1 MDFDG
6 VDPLAFGEDVD
17 LLAFGEPT
25 HGEPAFPRA
34 RDELFKRLVRRGFRS
49 IAVEYDR
56 VAALAVDDYVQ
67 GRSDEPPEGRERQ
80 LAEWMRTHNR
90 STDDPLTFH
99 GFDAPIELTH
109 AASPGPY
116 LRVLR
121 DSLPADLRPPL
132 ADDLD
137 RLVGDDR
144 RWSDPRAQLDAA
156 HSVGRSPE
164 AQRLRVLADDLLTA
178 LHTVDVDGWYR
189 AYVHGVAALGL
200 LRYHAVADDP
210 APDDPRTSRMLAVR
224 DALMARNLLDL
235 RGNGPMLVAAHNRH
249 LQRHPSRWHLAGM
262 DLEWRSAGAIV
273 SSQLGDRY
281 KVIVGSL
288 GSSAALGLAPPAP
301 ETFEGRLG
309 AHAGHG
315 PLFEVAA
322 DGATDGTTRT
332 DVTPEQGYFPL
343 DAETVEHADA
353 IWHIDLFPA
362 AARELADRIRRLPG
376 VESHRSGPGQGVPE
390 VGWDDWFFFVGS
402 GRRHPFATIVGHDI
416 PDFDQESRLDRV
428 GVYRLNLDLGRE
440 EFRRLF
446 GYGPEEIRGRRDG
459 IDFAR
464 FDEPV
469 PHPVYATQSWAS
481 VVNPGARSADVVDR
495 LLRHAHARR
504 AGRS

>member
-1 MDFDG
+1 MDF
-6 VDPLAFGEDVD
+6 ADVE
-17 LLAFGEPT
+17 LLGFGEPT

-34 RDELFKRLVRRGFRS
+34 RDELFKRLVRLGFRS

-56 VAALAVDDYVQ
+56 VAALAVDDFVH
-67 GRSDEPPEGRERQ
+67 GLSDEPPHGRERQ
-80 LAEWMRTHNR
+80 LAEWMRAHNR
-90 STDDPLTFH
+90 STDDRLTFH
-99 GFDAPIELTH
+99 GFDVPVEMMH
-109 AASPGPY
+109 AESPGPY

-121 DSLPADLRPPL
+121 DSLPEQTRPPGT
-132 ADDLD
+132 DDLD

-144 RWSDPRAQLDAA
+144 DWSDPRAQLDAT

-164 AQRLRVLADDLLTA
+164 AVRLRVLADDLLTA
-178 LHTVDVDGWYR
+178 LHTVDVDNWYR

-200 LRYHAVADDP
+200 LRYHAVAADP
-210 APDDPRTSRMLAVR
+210 APPAVRASRMLAVR

-235 RGNGPMLVAAHNRH
+235 RRHSSGPMMVAAHNRH
-249 LQRHPSRWHLAGM
+249 LQRHPSRWNLAGM
-262 DLEWRSAGAIV
+262 DLEWRSAGSIV
-273 SSQLGDRY
+273 SSLLGQRY
-281 KVIVGSL
+281 AVIVGSL
-288 GSSAALGLAPPAP
+288 GSSAALGLAPPGS

-315 PLFEVAA
+315 PLFIS
-322 DGATDGTTRT
+322 ATDGTTRT

-362 AARELADRIRRLPG
+362 AAKELADRIRQLPG
-376 VESHRSGPGQGVPE
+376 VESHQSGPGQGVPE

-402 GRRHPFATIVGHDI
+402 ERKHPFATIVGHDI
-416 PDFDQESRLDRV
+416 PGFDEDSRLDRV
-428 GVYRLNLDLGRE
+428 GVYRLNLDVGRD

-446 GYGPEEIRGRRDG
+446 GYGPEGFKDRRDG

-481 VVNPGARSADVVDR
+481 VVNPGPRSADVVDR
-495 LLRHAHARR
+495 LLRHAHARGSR
-504 AGRS
+504 HGRSRSGA